1 MCGFAGEFLFEAPGA
16 NVETVRNMA
25 ESLAHRGPDQAGS
38 FLSPDGR
45 CAIGFRRLAI
55 IDPTGSHQPMTTP
68 DGARTVAFN
77 GEIYNFPQL
86 RAELTG
92 RGVTFRTKGDT
103 EVLLHLPGDDPAEM
117 LNRLDGM
124 FALAIY
130 DATEPTLLLARDRFG
145 QKPLWYSYLS
155 DRIVFASEPRGVLAH
170 PLIHG
175 RIDMCS
181 IQHYLTMGYVPGHCS
196 AWQNIHKLQPGQYL
210 RIARSAAQ
218 PVRYWQLTPQ
228 NVQANERDLVAD
240 VRSQVISAVEAR
252 MVSDVPLGALL
263 SGGLDSAIVTAV
275 MSKSAG
281 RTGGIRTFTAGFADQ
296 AYDERSAAAAVAKHC
311 NTDHTELLIE
321 PDPLT
326 ALDMIVDMYDE
337 PFGDS
342 SALPTHL
349 ICRAAREHVTVALTG
364 DGGDEAFGGYD
375 RYRAMQIAENLS
387 PLAYTGFR
395 LAASLAR
402 PFAPHRERNRLRRLI
417 RFADALHLPPAVQ
430 YFQYR
435 SLFDPSDLDK
445 LFSDNTLTELDLDAP
460 LRWFCDLFDAE
471 DLPDEP
477 SRAQYHDL
485 HTYLPDDLLVK
496 ADIASMACSLELRA
510 PLLDHRVVQLGLSLP
525 TALKVGRRQGK
536 LILRQA
542 FADMLPAEAL
552 SAPKRGFGIPLASW
566 LRNELRTTL
575 IETLGD
581 SGFLGRGIFRPE
593 AVLGLV
599 DEHLHRRAD
608 HSHRLWALL
617 VLARW
622 LDKWA

>member
-25 ESLAHRGPDQAGS
+25 ESLVHRGPDEAGS

-55 IDPTGSHQPMTTP
+55 IDPAGSQQPMTTP

-92 RGVTFRTKGDT
+92 RGVAFSTKGDT
-103 EVLLHLPGDDPAEM
+103 EVLLHLPSDDPATM
-117 LNRLDGM
+117 LNQLDGM
-124 FALAIY
+124 FAIALY
-130 DATEPTLLLARDRFG
+130 DAAESTLLLARDRFG
-145 QKPLWYSYLS
+145 QKPLWYSYLP

-170 PLIHG
+170 PLINGHINI
-175 RIDMCS
+175 RS
-181 IQHYLTMGYVPGHCS
+181 IQNYLSMGYVPGHCS
-196 AWQNIHKLQPGQYL
+196 AWRDIHKLRPGNYL
-210 RIARSAAQ
+210 RVASTPAQ
-218 PVRYWQLTPQ
+218 PVSYWQLTPQ
-228 NVQANERDLVAD
+228 DVQADERDLVAN
-240 VRSQVISAVEAR
+240 VRSLVSSAVEAR
-252 MVSDVPLGALL
+252 MVSDVPLGAML
-263 SGGLDSAIVTAV
+263 SGGLDSAIITAV
-275 MSKSAG
+275 MSQSAG

-296 AYDERSAAAAVAKHC
+296 AYDERCGAAAVAKHC
-311 NTDHTELLIE
+311 NTDHTELLIQ
-321 PDPLT
+321 PDPLA

-349 ICRAAREHVTVALTG
+349 ICRAARQHVTVALTG
-364 DGGDEAFGGYD
+364 DGGDEVFGGYD

-387 PLAYTGFR
+387 PLKYTGLRF
-395 LAASLAR
+395 AAALAR

-435 SLFDPSDLDK
+435 NLFGSGDIERL
-445 LFSDNTLTELDLDAP
+445 LTDNTLSELDLDAP
-460 LRWFCDLFDAE
+460 LSWFCDLFDAE
-471 DLPDEP
+471 DLPDEA

-496 ADIASMACSLELRA
+496 SDIASMACSLELRA

-525 TALKVGRRQGK
+525 MSLKIGRRQGK
-536 LILRQA
+536 LILRKA
-542 FADMLPAEAL
+542 FADMLPSEAL

-581 SGFLGRGIFRPE
+581 PGFLGRGIFRPE
-593 AVLGLV
+593 AILGLV